1 MAYRFARFI
10 IRLFI
15 RLITSVEIQGL
26 HQVNLMQS
34 CIIASNH
41 LGRLDAALVFVF
53 IDRQDLLLLVAE
65 KYRNNRVWRFF
76 VKSLN
81 LLFVDRFNADMTAL
95 RACLNFLKKGGVV
108 LLAPEGTRSPTAS
121 LQAGRSGTGYLAW
134 KAGVPVIPVGVAG
147 SEDRVVFPNLRRLR
161 RSKITVRIGAPIPPP
176 VIDTR
181 GAEREAAMEQY
192 TTEVMCQIAALLPPP
207 YRGFYADHPRLKEI
221 LSGQSQASTQDTASP
236 PDRPNTQAKASV

>member
-1 MAYRFARFI
+1 MAYRIARFI
-10 IRLFI
+10 IRLVI
-15 RLITSVEIQGL
+15 RLIASVEVLGL
-26 HQVNLMQS
+26 EKVDLTQS

-65 KYRNNRVWRFF
+65 KYRNNRIWRFF

-95 RACLNFLKKGGVV
+95 RACLNFLNKGGVV

-121 LQAGRSGTGYLAW
+121 LQAGRAGTGYLAW

-161 RSKITVRIGAPIPPP
+161 RSKITVRVGTPIPPP
-176 VIDTR
+176 VIDAR
-181 GAEREAAMEQY
+181 GAEREAIMDQY
-192 TTEVMCQIAALLPPP
+192 TIEVMCQIAALLPPP
-207 YRGFYADHPRLKEI
+207 YRGVYADYPRLIEI
-221 LSGQSQASTQDTASP
+221 LNGQGQADAQNRVSSQDRPSTQAE
-236 PDRPNTQAKASV
+236 ASV